1 MRLVQKDS
9 LHNPDDSVCPKN
21 EIGMVKS
28 RSYTGRLDQRK
39 ALLAKRWDRIVD
51 RVEVINWGNISIRA
65 LASRSGL
72 EWYRTRGDEL
82 LANFLGFDG
91 VTLLARHGLGFRK
104 IERLCEIVERALDM
118 VLDEDFADPVST
130 AASNDPHETLVAW
143 GVPPGFPCRLA
154 RLPVRLVN
162 FCDKQGL
169 AGIGELLSAWE
180 KLGFEGFKAQRNLGS
195 LSVRRMQVFVESL
208 RKRDFE
214 NVSSFL
220 PLDLAGSGVS
230 LGRALVLIAL
240 EPSVLDKSLLNRRL
254 VLGMTLEVSAEES
267 GLTRERVRQVEAN
280 FLSEVSEVLKYFR
293 EDFARLL
300 HAWIGVSDWSQQ
312 LKSLGLQED
321 EVFITAALEAVFKE
335 TPQAVARALGEES
348 SLENWHEELVSHPE
362 LWFGGVKLSEFLSD
376 QISTAHHQVFCAYV
390 SESSVLRLDHSDGR
404 VYPAR
409 TSLRHAVESLL
420 AREDDP
426 IALTWL
432 VEMLKRTG
440 YHPALS
446 PRDLTRQ
453 RRPWV
458 RDYGFPAEKI
468 LWSQ

>member
-1 MRLVQKDS
+1 MK
-9 LHNPDDSVCPKN
+9 
-21 EIGMVKS
+21 GG
-28 RSYTGRLDQRK
+28 SYTGRLIERK
-39 ALLAKRWDRIVD
+39 VLLGKRWDRIVGH
-51 RVEVINWGNISIRA
+51 VQAMNWSNIGIGT
-65 LASRSGL
+65 LASRFGM
-72 EWYRTRGDEL
+72 EWYRAREDEP
-82 LANFLGFDG
+82 LADFLGFNG
-91 VTLLARHGLGFRK
+91 VTLLARHGLGLRK
-104 IERLCEIVERALDM
+104 IERLCEIVERALDAA
-118 VLDEDFADPVST
+118 LDENFGDPVST
-130 AASNDPHETLVAW
+130 AADNDPHETLVAW
-143 GVPPGFPCRLA
+143 CIPPEFPCRLA
-154 RLPVRLVN
+154 RLPVRLAN
-162 FCDKQGL
+162 FCNKQGL

-180 KLGFEGFKAQRNLGS
+180 KLGLEGFKAQRNLGS
-195 LSVRRMQVFVESL
+195 MSVRRMKIFVESL
-208 RKRDFE
+208 RKRDFKK
-214 NVSSFL
+214 VSSFL
-220 PLDLAGSGVS
+220 PLDLSGSGLS

-240 EPSVLDKSLLNRRL
+240 EPSELDKSLLHRRL
-254 VLGMTLEVSAEES
+254 VLRMTLGTSAEAS

-280 FLSEVSEVLKYFR
+280 FLLEISEVLKYFS
-293 EDFARLL
+293 EDFTRLL
-300 HAWIGVSDWSQQ
+300 DAWIGVSDWSRQ
-312 LKSLGLQED
+312 LELLGLQGNEA
-321 EVFITAALEAVFKE
+321 FIAAALEAVFKE

-376 QISTAHHQVFCAYV
+376 QVSAAHRQVFCEYV
-390 SESSVLRLDHSDGR
+390 SESFSLRIDHSDGR

-409 TSLRHAVESLL
+409 TSLRHAVEALL

-458 RDYGFPAEKI
+458 RNCGFPAEKI